1 METNKIAEL
10 LAIVEELLAT
20 IKDPNT
26 EKNEK
31 MLLGWKVL
39 SHLTQVYGIVN
50 SCNVRA
56 PGQLLVA
63 RLILKESNRMIDE
76 TVKSIDSIPEEFNMM
91 ISSIKSTGQNDNQET
106 VGL

>member
-10 LAIVEELLAT
+10 LEIVEELLET
-20 IKDPNT
+20 IKSENT
-26 EKNEK
+26 DRNEK

-39 SHLTQVYGIVN
+39 SHLTQIYGIVN

-63 RLILKESNRMIDE
+63 RLILSESNRMIDE
-76 TVKSIDSIPEEFNMM
+76 TINSIGDTPEEFKMM
-91 ISSIKSTGQNDNQET
+91 ISSIKSTGQNDNQKT
-106 VGL
+106 L